1 MPFGRWLVVAPAL
14 RKGEAVVD
22 AWIDFQL
29 SAIAG
34 LIEQRLQFRNHRQRC
49 KFVMF
54 GAGDI
59 EFTFGFSQGQMRAFL
74 IFADQPRAI
83 E

>member
-1 MPFGRWLVVAPAL
+1 
-14 RKGEAVVD
+14 
-22 AWIDFQL
+22 
-29 SAIAG
+29 
-34 LIEQRLQFRNHRQRC
+34 
-49 KFVMF
+49 MF